1 MAWNQDGFRDYLD
14 GSGDSEADPSAER
27 PIETIIGIPLSRA
40 SEGRRRGP
48 GQSTLS
54 PASSPEKNGALSL
67 SRSLSLSEEK
77 KEKQPALSV
86 YIDDSDNFHDER
98 IKPQQLRRF
107 LQARPDMAQLL
118 WECIVQ
124 EGLDQLEDDDDV

>member
-14 GSGDSEADPSAER
+14 GGSGDSEADSTER
-27 PIETIIGIPLSRA
+27 PIETIIGIPLTRA
-40 SEGRRRGP
+40 SEGRRRP
-48 GQSTLS
+48 GQLS
-54 PASSPEKNGALSL
+54 PATSPEKNAALSL
-67 SRSLSLSEEK
+67 SRSLSMQDT
-77 KEKQPALSV
+77 KEKQPGIAV

-118 WECIVQ
+118 WECIGQ